1 MRKIA
6 SWLEYL
12 KIEITK
18 NFKHTIK
25 IALTKKLRI
34 IETDSMF

>member
-6 SWLEYL
+6 SWLKYL
-12 KIEITK
+12 KIEITN

-25 IALTKKLRI
+25 ITLTKNL
-34 IETDSMF
+34 EL